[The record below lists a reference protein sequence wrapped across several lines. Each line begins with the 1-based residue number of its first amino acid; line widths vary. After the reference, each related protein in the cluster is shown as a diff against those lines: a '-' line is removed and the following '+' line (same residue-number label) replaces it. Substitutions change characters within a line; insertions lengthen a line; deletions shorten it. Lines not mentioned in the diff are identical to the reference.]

1 MEYEMKDTDNVLHR
15 SKRNNIIL
23 NKELEYW
30 MTQLPEVLKNVPII
44 HLAIPGKFQNIFLFY
59 QKLYPQVRYIFI

>member
-30 MTQLPEVLKNVPII
+30 MTQLPETLKNLPII
-44 HLAIPGKFQNIFLFY
+44 HLAIPGKFQNIFLFF
-59 QKLYPQVRYIFI
+59 LFSG

>member
-30 MTQLPEVLKNVPII
+30 MTQLPETLKNLPII

-59 QKLYPQVRYIFI
+59 ENHILN